1 VEITLPSNY
10 VIAATGDL
18 QTKSEIDFLNGKVD
32 ATQRHFTLNSFNSDN
47 NIESSKDF
55 KTVRFTQAKVH
66 DFAWFADKTYEVL
79 KGSVILPNSKDTVDT
94 WAMFTP
100 KNAAIW
106 KNSIEYLNDGTYYYS
121 LWNGDYPYSHVTA
134 VDGTISAGGG
144 MEYPNIT
151 VIGNTSN
158 QKDLEVVIVHEVGHN
173 WFYGILGTNERVH
186 GWMDEGLNTLN
197 EMRYIQTKYPNN
209 SYFSD
214 MLLNN
219 KFHFEDLDHHD
230 SGDISYQLLAMLG
243 EDQPIETA
251 SEKFNPTNYGVVMY
265 QKTGLIFFYLKA
277 YLGEEMFDKCMKSYF
292 ETWKFKHPQPEDLCN
307 IFESISG
314 KDLKWV
320 FVDLIQTTNHID
332 YKLKSVRIKDG
343 YVNVKVKNKGQ
354 VDGPIEVNLYSSD
367 ALVYTKWV
375 EPGLKVNKIEFKDSL
390 GVNFVVIDKGN
401 NIPEINRS
409 NNQWNKSWFMN
420 KFEPMRLEFLAGD
433 NDQHKTSN
441 FWTPI
446 IMGNKYDHT
455 MVGALFHNYTI
466 PSNRF
471 QYLIAPLYSFSKRG
485 VSGIGEFSYVCLPKN
500 NFKMIRVGTSIKSFK
515 NEDNFYSLGTSNYSN
530 ISPYIFMKIGN
541 RKNAS
546 RFDHSILVQG
556 IYNNIFSSSSSISEE
571 VGGFIKFKSR
581 YRAADIQA
589 DLIVRNDIMNNLSTK
604 DELGRFSIQGSYKY
618 KYLKNNKKRWLEL
631 NGYLG
636 VNYTFNQMNNN
647 SSRYRISLSGIS
659 GNQDIFYEDYYLA
672 RTSIIGRY
680 SGQQSD
686 GMGDFKTN
694 KTLNSQYWVATINTF
709 LQLPINPNIIGVFT
723 DFGCLPMNDKSIEFA
738 FNTGLGIRAG
748 DVFGLYFPLYNTVNL
763 GNLYKD
769 YLSSIRFTLKLN
781 IVNIGFRIPNLY

>member
-1 VEITLPSNY
+1 
-10 VIAATGDL
+10 
-18 QTKSEIDFLNGKVD
+18 
-32 ATQRHFTLNSFNSDN
+32 
-47 NIESSKDF
+47 
-55 KTVRFTQAKVH
+55 
-66 DFAWFADKTYEVL
+66 
-79 KGSVILPNSKDTVDT
+79 
-94 WAMFTP
+94 M
-100 KNAAIW
+100 
-106 KNSIEYLNDGTYYYS
+106 
-121 LWNGDYPYSHVTA
+121 
-134 VDGTISAGGG
+134 
-144 MEYPNIT
+144 
-151 VIGNTSN
+151 
-158 QKDLEVVIVHEVGHN
+158 
-173 WFYGILGTNERVH
+173 
-186 GWMDEGLNTLN
+186 
-197 EMRYIQTKYPNN
+197 
-209 SYFSD
+209 
-214 MLLNN
+214 
-219 KFHFEDLDHHD
+219 
-230 SGDISYQLLAMLG
+230 
-243 EDQPIETA
+243 
-251 SEKFNPTNYGVVMY
+251 
-265 QKTGLIFFYLKA
+265 
-277 YLGEEMFDKCMKSYF
+277 
-292 ETWKFKHPQPEDLCN
+292 CN